1 MKIHRGFWAVTALAV
16 SLSLGASDLRAQI
29 LYGSL
34 VGNVKDGTDAAIPG
48 ATVTVV
54 NQATAAVR
62 QTKTNEAGAYS
73 FPTLA
78 TGVYELSVTMDGFR
92 TEKRAGVTVPV
103 NNTTRMDVAMA
114 LGEVTETVTVE
125 AAALQLQTDR
135 AEVRAQVTEESLQDL
150 PIPPGRNYQSLLG
163 TIPGFSPPSNAH
175 SVPANPSRSLRF
187 NVNGTSGS
195 NNNTRIDGASST
207 NIWLPHM
214 VAYIPSLDAIET
226 VDVVT
231 NSFDAEQGLAGGA
244 AINVQIKSGTN
255 EVHGSAFWFHNNNK
269 TKAKPFFAPQGT
281 RNPKNV
287 FNQFGATVG
296 GPIVKNKVFYFA
308 SWEQNTDRQFTS
320 SIRSIPTAAMRAGNL
335 SGTSR
340 IIYDPMTGGVNGAGR
355 TPFENNTIPSS
366 RIDRSVAII
375 TPQMPNP
382 TFSGSQNNYFA
393 AAPFKF
399 DRDKIDTKVNWNI
412 TDKFTAFGRYSYL
425 DYRTINT
432 QSFGPELGGN
442 GITGFSQPGT
452 ADGNS
457 YSLTL
462 SGTYVASP
470 TFVVDAYFGY
480 TKMSGDS
487 RQPRLD
493 ENIGL
498 DILGIPGT
506 NGTRFFEGGW
516 PRFQIDNFEPIGVPN
531 AFMPFLQDDPQFQ
544 YVANANWTKGNHN
557 IRFGVDFYKQDINQT
572 QPEFPGANHGAQG
585 GFRFSQ
591 GQTRLGGSSPSAA
604 SEYNSW
610 ASFLL
615 GMTSNAGKIHMV
627 PDVFTTRTWLYSTY
641 FRDQW
646 QVSPKL
652 TFNYGVRWEYFPIPT
667 RADRGMETYDF
678 ETNQMLVCGI
688 GAVPKNCGI
697 DPSKRNFAPRLGLA
711 YRVNDSF
718 VIRAGYG
725 ITNDPY
731 NLARPLRT
739 NHPMLIA
746 LNINAPN
753 GFDPATRLQDG
764 LPIITDP
771 DLGNG
776 VVPIDGRVAVNSLR
790 LGNWNRGYIQSWN
803 FTLEK
808 EIGSWLASA
817 GYVAT
822 RSVGQLGYL
831 DRNAAPVGG
840 GNAGKPYNVRFGRD
854 ALTRQVTGI
863 GSQLYDSLQTRLQ
876 RRSTDGYHLQFAYT
890 FSKNMGIAGN
900 DNSDGAPQIH
910 LPEFYHLNRARTGID
925 QTHNFQTTGV
935 YELPFGN
942 GKKWATGGAAAAL
955 FGGWQINGVLSMYTG
970 TPFSITGSGGPL
982 NAPGNS
988 QRADLVKPNVEKL
1001 GGAGRGTPFYDPTAF
1016 ADVRETRFG
1025 TAGWNLLD
1033 SPGTFNLD
1041 LGVFRNFS
1049 VSERMQ
1055 VQFRAEAFNATNT
1068 PHFSTPQGSVTN
1080 SRFMEISGVRGTGRE
1095 GIDER
1100 VFRFGLRAT
1109 F

>member
-1 MKIHRGFWAVTALAV
+1 MKLHQKRFAGALLAV
-16 SLSLGASDLRAQI
+16 CLVLSAQEAPAQI
-29 LYGSL
+29 LYGGL
-34 VGNVKDGTDAAIPG
+34 IGNVTDATHASIPG

-54 NQATAAVR
+54 NQATQATR
-62 QTKTNEAGAYS
+62 QSTTNESGAYS

-78 TGVYELSVTMDGFR
+78 TGTYELSVSMDGFR
-92 TEKRAGVTVPV
+92 TARRSGVVVPV
-103 NNTTRMDVAMA
+103 NNTIRVDVAME

-125 AAALQLQTDR
+125 ASSLQLQTDR

-214 VAYIPSLDAIET
+214 VGYIPSLDAIET

-255 EVHGSAFWFHNNNK
+255 EVHGSAFWFHNNNQ
-269 TKAKPFFAPQGT
+269 TKAKPFFSPQGT
-281 RNPKNV
+281 QNPKNV
-287 FNQFGATVG
+287 FNQYGGTVG
-296 GPIVKNKVFYFA
+296 GPIVKNKLFYFA
-308 SWEQNTDRQFTS
+308 SWEQNTDRQFAS
-320 SIRSIPTAAMRAGNL
+320 SIRDIPTAAMRNGDL
-335 SGTSR
+335 SGSSR
-340 IIYDPMTGGVNGAGR
+340 KIYDPATGGTAGVNRAA
-355 TPFENNTIPSS
+355 FENNIIPAS
-366 RIDRSVAII
+366 RIDRSVALM
-375 TPQMPNP
+375 TPLLPDP
-382 TFSGSQNNYFA
+382 TFSGSQDNFFA

-399 DRDKIDTKVNWNI
+399 DRDKIDTKINWNA
-412 TDKFTAFGRYSYL
+412 TDRFTMFGRYSYL

-432 QSFGPELGGN
+432 QSFGAELGGN
-442 GITGFSQPGT
+442 GVTGFSQPGT
-452 ADGNS
+452 ATGNS
-457 YSLTL
+457 YSMTI

-470 TFVVDAYFGY
+470 TFVVDAYYGW
-480 TKMSGDS
+480 TKMAGDS
-487 RQPRLD
+487 RPPRLD

-544 YVANANWTKGNHN
+544 YVANANWTKGSHS
-557 IRFGVDFYKQDINQT
+557 IRFGVDFYKQNINQT

-585 GFRFSQ
+585 GFRFGQ
-591 GQTRLGGSSPSAA
+591 GQTRLGGSSPSPAN
-604 SEYNSW
+604 EYNSW

-615 GMTSNAGKIHMV
+615 GVTSNAGKIHMV
-627 PDVFTTRTWLYSTY
+627 PDEFTTRTWFYSTY
-641 FRDQW
+641 IRDQW
-646 QVSPKL
+646 QMSPRL

-678 ETNQMLVCGI
+678 ETNEMLVCGV
-688 GAVPKNCGI
+688 GSVPKDCGI
-697 DPSKRNFAPRLGLA
+697 EVGKWNFAPRLGLA
-711 YRVNDSF
+711 YRVNDTF
-718 VIRAGYG
+718 VIRTGYG

-739 NHPMLIA
+739 NHPMLVA
-746 LNINAPN
+746 LNLNAPN
-753 GFDPATRLQDG
+753 GFDPATQLQDG
-764 LPIITDP
+764 IPLIEDP

-776 VVPIDGRVAVNSLR
+776 RISIPGQVAVNSLR
-790 LGNWNRGYIQSWN
+790 IGNWDRGYIQSWN

-808 EIGSWLASA
+808 EFGSWIATA
-817 GYVAT
+817 GYVGT
-822 RSVGQLGYL
+822 RSIGQLGYL
-831 DRNAAPVGG
+831 DRNVAPVGG
-840 GNAGKPYNVRFGRD
+840 GNANKPYNLVFGRD
-854 ALTRQVTGI
+854 ALTRQVTTVGT
-863 GSQLYDSLQTRLQ
+863 QLYDSFQTRL
-876 RRSTDGYHLQFAYT
+876 RRQSAAGYQLQFAYT

-900 DNSDGAPQIH
+900 DNSDGEPRIH
-910 LPEFYHLNRARTGID
+910 LPEFYHLNRARTTID
-925 QTHNFQTTGV
+925 QTHNFQATGV
-935 YELPFGN
+935 VELPFGR
-942 GKKWATGGAAAAL
+942 GKKWATSGTGAAIL
-955 FGGWQINGVLSMYTG
+955 GGWQLNTILSLYTG
-970 TPFSITGSGGPL
+970 TPFSITASGGPL
-982 NAPGNS
+982 NAPGND
-988 QRADLVKPNVEKL
+988 QRADLVKPEVEKI
-1001 GGAGRGTPFYDPTAF
+1001 GGAGPDQPFYDPAAF

-1041 LGVFRNFS
+1041 LGLFRNFTIT
-1049 VSERMQ
+1049 ERINM
-1055 VQFRAEAFNATNT
+1055 QFRAEAFNATNT
-1068 PHFSTPQGSVTN
+1068 PHFNAPQGSVTN
-1080 SRFMEISGVRGTGRE
+1080 SSFMEISGVRGTGRE

-1100 VFRFGLRAT
+1100 VFRFGLRMT